1 MRIEPSEGTHAEQI
15 AAMCAEAGWTAW
27 AEPERARRALTA
39 PGASAVIA
47 LEGGD
52 VVGAAQKISDGSIA
66 SYMSMLLVRE
76 SHRGGGLGRELV
88 AALFSRSGMD
98 RIDLLAEPDAA
109 GFYRRLQ
116 HRELIGFRLYPEAP

>member
-1 MRIEPSEGTHAEQI
+1 MRIEPAEGTHAEQI
-15 AAMCAEAGWTAW
+15 AAMCAEEGWTAW
-27 AEPERARRALTA
+27 AEPERALSALTA
-39 PGASAVIA
+39 PAASAVVA
-47 LEGGD
+47 LEGGG
-52 VVGAAQKISDGSIA
+52 VVGAAQMISDGSIA

-76 SHRGGGLGRELV
+76 SHRGGGVGRELV
-88 AALFSRSGMD
+88 AALFSRSGMA

>member
-1 MRIEPSEGTHAEQI
+1 MRVELSDGKHAEQI
-15 AAMCAEAGWTAW
+15 AALCAKEGWTTW
-27 AEPERARRALTA
+27 AEPERARSALTA
-39 PGASAVIA
+39 PGASAVVA
-47 LEGGD
+47 LEGGE
-52 VVGAAQKISDGSIA
+52 VVGAAQMISDGSIA

-76 SHRGGGLGRELV
+76 SHRGGGVGRELV
-88 AALFSRSGMD
+88 AALFGRSGME